1 MFNQPYSYYLTAIA
15 SNACGSKRYSQSIYV
30 TPGWYFSLSPNPASS
45 IVTVTMLKGNQS
57 DANQP
62 VTGNALTENTTQI
75 ITTTAPEEQ
84 TNVPVTYTV
93 KIVNSFGSLFYS
105 SKKTGDSFTIPVG
118 NLGKGNYLVQIS
130 DGKTVSSQTLII
142 SR

>member
-1 MFNQPYSYYLTAIA
+1 
-15 SNACGSKRYSQSIYV
+15 V

-62 VTGNALTENTTQI
+62 VTGNALTESTAQTVA
-75 ITTTAPEEQ
+75 TTAPEAQ
-84 TNVPVTYTV
+84 TNIPVTYTV

-105 SKKTGDSFTIPVG
+105 SKKTGNTFTIPVG
-118 NLGKGNYLVQIS
+118 NLRKGNYLVQIS
-130 DGKTVSSQTLII
+130 DGTTVSSQTLII